1 MPGQVG
7 GSITRLLRA
16 AVAALVVATVA
27 VAVAGDPASAASTTF
42 TGTVTAGGTAFKSHS
57 LSVSSA
63 GTITASLDW
72 EQTSANLQ
80 LQLKDPS
87 GVLVAKSFTSDRPEV
102 ITYDATKVGTYKLGV
117 KAASGSSAYT
127 LSVSFPGTSA
137 PQYQRTIGGP
147 GHAEM
152 YPSGLDVGPDGTL
165 YVADTGDDQIQAYA
179 SNGTLLWTMGSR
191 GPKAPGRF
199 SNPRDVAVH
208 DGRVYVADTGYRR
221 IQVLD
226 AVDGSVI
233 TVWSHVFGTILGVSR
248 GVDAAGQ
255 PVILVPD
262 VSTTATTGSTVK
274 VFTPAGS
281 LVRTIGTGPGSGQGE
296 LNEPRDAATD
306 SDGNVYVADY
316 GNDRMAKFSATGV
329 WIANWGVKGSE
340 PGNFRRPYGVDVD
353 DADRVYVADSNN
365 HRIQRLTTAGVYEG
379 EYGDA
384 TDFFML
390 RRVAVGSGTTPAVY
404 GADLWGVRAQ
414 RYTYLGVLD
423 RTYGGTPP
431 ALGRFNEP
439 GGMAI
444 DGDDVF
450 VVDTVNQRV
459 QRFSSTGTF
468 ELAWGE
474 RGWGEGNPGFNWAQD
489 VAVDLTAGTVWV
501 ADTKNYRFTEFTRD
515 GAATGRTLGRFLGA
529 GDGSFNWPF
538 ALEVHDGDLIVADT
552 NNHRVQRW
560 HWETAGGSTCTDPKA
575 APPCWSLVWT
585 APDMRFPKD
594 LAISGGT
601 AFVADSLNKRVVR
614 LSLDTG
620 AVLGTFGG
628 SALHRPEGVAV
639 APSGAVWV
647 ADTSWN
653 RLVQFSSTGT
663 VLQIFGGLG
672 TAHGRFNQPTH
683 LEISGTDLY
692 VADVW
697 NDRVE
702 VFSLS

>member
-1 MPGQVG
+1 MVARP
-7 GSITRLLRA
+7 SRWRA
-16 AVAALVVATVA
+16 TLASVLVAGATVVVSA
-27 VAVAGDPASAASTTF
+27 APAGAASTTF
-42 TGTVTAGGTAFKSHS
+42 TGTVTAGGTAFKAHP
-57 LSVSSA
+57 LTVSAA

-72 EQTSANLQ
+72 EQASANLQ

-87 GVLVAKSFTSDRPEV
+87 GALVARAFTSNKPEV
-102 ITYDATKVGTYKLGV
+102 ITYEATQTGTYKLGV

-127 LSVSFPGTSA
+127 LSVTSPGTSA
-137 PQYQRTIGGP
+137 PRHVRTIGGP
-147 GHAEM
+147 GHADM

-165 YVADTGDDQIQAYA
+165 FVADTGDDEIHAY
-179 SNGTLLWTMGSR
+179 SSTGTLLWTTGSR
-191 GPKAPGRF
+191 GPKAEGRF
-199 SNPRDVAVH
+199 SNPRDVAYH

-221 IQVLD
+221 VQVLD
-226 AVDGSVI
+226 AADGSVD
-233 TVWSHVFGTILGVSR
+233 TVWSYSFGTILGVSS

-255 PVILVPD
+255 PIILVPD
-262 VSTTATTGSTVK
+262 VSTNATTGSTVRI
-274 VFTPAGS
+274 FTPDGS
-281 LVRTIGTGPGSGQGE
+281 LVRTIGTGPGAGQGQ

-306 SDGNVYVADY
+306 SAGNVYVADY
-316 GNDRMAKFSATGV
+316 ANDRIATFSPTGT
-329 WIANWGVKGSE
+329 WLANWGAKGSE
-340 PGNFRRPYGVDVD
+340 PGNFRRPYGIDVD

-365 HRIQRLTTAGVYEG
+365 DRIQRLSTSGVYEA
-379 EYGDA
+379 EYGNG
-384 TDFFML
+384 TEFFML
-390 RRVAVGSGTTPAVY
+390 RRVAVGTGTSPAVF

-414 RYTYLGVLD
+414 RYTFTGTLD

-431 ALGRFNEP
+431 PLGMFNEP

-444 DGDDVF
+444 DGSDVF

-459 QRFSSTGTF
+459 QRFSTTGTF

-489 VAVDLTAGTVWV
+489 VAVDPVAGTVWV

-515 GAATGRTLGRFLGA
+515 GAATGRTLGRFRGS

-538 ALEVHDGDLIVADT
+538 AIEVHDGDLVVADT

-560 HWETAGGSTCTDPKA
+560 HWDEATEA
-575 APPCWSLVWT
+575 WSLVWT

-601 AFVADSLNKRVVR
+601 VFVADSLNKRVVR
-614 LSLDTG
+614 LSVDSG
-620 AVLGTFGG
+620 AVLGTFSG

-639 APSGAVWV
+639 ESSGAVWV

-653 RLVQFSSTGT
+653 RLVQLSPSGT
-663 VLQIFGGLG
+663 VLQTFGGLG
-672 TAHGRFNQPTH
+672 GAHGRFNQPTH

-697 NDRVE
+697 NDRIE